1 MDRSL
6 TRKGEMLTSSHLG
19 FKMGSPR
26 LAKHFLP
33 FFAASDFGVTKRVTP
48 TPDIKSVRRATH

>member
-33 FFAASDFGVTKRVTP
+33 FFCRFRFRGDQTCH
-48 TPDIKSVRRATH
+48 PDT